1 MYLKFSAIQVW
12 EPIFTVLYTWPS
24 RSSVNSPYSQSSF
37 EPSAVLQG
45 GSPIRLE
52 LDLFEEL
59 DNALDEDELLEDDE
73 TLLEEDEAFLEEE
86 DLDSFLLLDEDFLS
100 VQSLQIEDDDSSI
113 SSEST
118 ALLQAVK
125 NAKKVPAIRTAH
137 FLENR

>member
-1 MYLKFSAIQVW
+1 MS
-12 EPIFTVLYTWPS
+12 
-24 RSSVNSPYSQSSF
+24 
-37 EPSAVLQG
+37 
-45 GSPIRLE
+45 
-52 LDLFEEL
+52 EEL
-59 DNALDEDELLEDDE
+59 DDALDEDELLEDDE